1 MSNYRDRSSSPRALL
16 VVPLFMLAVTLM
28 GCGESVDNSGGEP
41 PAGEDVSLEQRPALS
56 ELEPCWGGGTDEAAL
71 LDDEAA
77 VDAWLADC
85 QNDDTAGM
93 RTALLDAIDALDEQ
107 ERLVG
112 VRVVLGGCVQQW
124 SLFGIYHDTTA
135 LNAWV
140 LKEDTSY
147 GIPDA
152 ACTDDI
158 GWDGD
163 YWVAAEG
170 DLSAVTEATLTVGRY
185 NPDLPDAPNLP
196 GS

>member
-1 MSNYRDRSSSPRALL
+1 MSFIFSPSPRAQIRAAASLCLL
-16 VVPLFMLAVTLM
+16 AGSLV
-28 GCGESVDNSGGEP
+28 GCGLGVDNSGGEP
-41 PAGEDVSLEQRPALS
+41 PAGTDVSLEKRTELTD
-56 ELEPCWGGGTDEAAL
+56 LEPCWGASQDEAAL

-85 QNDDTAGM
+85 QNDDTAPM
-93 RTALLDAIDALDEQ
+93 RTALLDVINGLGAQ

-124 SLFGIYHDTTA
+124 SLFGIYHDIDA
-135 LNAWV
+135 LNVWV

-147 GIPDA
+147 GVPNA

-163 YWVAAEG
+163 YWIAAEA
-170 DLSAVTEATLTVGRY
+170 DFSEVTEATLTVGLY
-185 NPDLPDAPNLP
+185 NPDLPGAPALP
-196 GS
+196 GG